1 MKKVIGSD
9 ELKIKIK
16 EALELLCDTISKT
29 LGPSGNNILLDTKDL
44 APFITNDG
52 VTIASSISSS
62 DEATKAL
69 LEIIKE
75 ASMKTNEMVGDGTTT
90 TLVLLKAIYDLGL
103 KEIGNG
109 TSLYNLKKIWHEEL
123 KKILDEIEQKSRKPT
138 TNDLYQIAYSACN
151 DEVLSKVSLETIL
164 KVKTKNAIKIL
175 ASKTKETY
183 FDYVNG
189 YVLNSFLSHE
199 YFLNGDDKIA
209 ITHPYVLI
217 YKGFLNSLEEISS
230 MINPLLK
237 DKESIILMTEG
248 YSKELK
254 ETCLSLYY
262 EKKAYIY
269 LLELPTYDSMLFELY
284 KDLESLLNFNNNN
297 ISYLKEVVFTREET
311 ILFSNQD
318 TNKRKE
324 ELEKEILMCHSNYQ
338 KEDLQ
343 RRLSMLETGLCTI
356 YVGGYTE
363 VEIKEKIMRLE
374 DALCSLEVSFYG
386 VNIGSGV
393 TLYQIKKENKN
404 LLLSEI
410 LDIPLKQIILN
421 NGISSLELEKH
432 LKQNQIYNFTIEKWE
447 DMNLTN
453 VLDAT
458 KVCTT
463 SLQNAF
469 SIALMLLNLSFL
481 VINVDEKNERDE
493 F

>member
-1 MKKVIGSD
+1 MKKVIGPD

-16 EALELLCDTISKT
+16 EALELLCDTVSKT

-62 DEATKAL
+62 DEATEAL

-103 KEIGNG
+103 KEIENG
-109 TSLYNLKKIWHEEL
+109 TSLYNFKKIWYDEL
-123 KKILDEIEQKSRKPT
+123 KKILDEIERKGRKPT
-138 TNDLYQIAYSACN
+138 ANDLYQIAYSACN
-151 DEVLSKVSLETIL
+151 DEVLSKVSVDAIL

-199 YFLNGDDKIA
+199 YFLNGDDKIE
-209 ITHPYVLI
+209 IFHPYVLI
-217 YKGFLNSLEEISS
+217 YKGFLDSLEGISS
-230 MINPLLK
+230 VINPLLG

-254 ETCLSLYY
+254 ENCLSLYY

-269 LLELPTYDSMLFELY
+269 LLELPTYDSTLFELY
-284 KDLESLLNFNNNN
+284 KDLESLLNFNDDV
-297 ISYLKEVVFTREET
+297 SRLKEVVFTREET

-324 ELEKEILMCHSNYQ
+324 ELEKEILTCRSNYQ

-343 RRLSMLETGLCTI
+343 RRLSMLETGLCNI

-374 DALCSLEVSFYG
+374 DALCSLEVSFLG

-393 TLYQIKKENKN
+393 TLYQIKNENKN

-432 LKQNQIYNFTIEKWE
+432 LEKNEIYNFTLEKWE
-447 DMNLTN
+447 DMSLTN

-481 VINVDEKNERDE
+481 VINVDEKNMTNE

>member
-1 MKKVIGSD
+1 MKKVIGPD

-16 EALELLCDTISKT
+16 DALELLCDTVSKT

-62 DEATKAL
+62 DEATEAL

-103 KEIGNG
+103 KEIENG
-109 TSLYNLKKIWHEEL
+109 TSLYNLKKIWHDEL
-123 KKILDEIEQKSRKPT
+123 KKILAEIERKSRKPT
-138 TNDLYQIAYSACN
+138 ANDLYQIAYSACN
-151 DEVLSKVSLETIL
+151 DEVLSKVSVDAIL

-199 YFLNGDDKIA
+199 YFLNGDDKIE
-209 ITHPYVLI
+209 IPHPYVLI
-217 YKGFLNSLEEISS
+217 YKGFLDSLEEISS
-230 MINPLLK
+230 VINPLLG
-237 DKESIILMTEG
+237 DKESIILMTEE

-269 LLELPTYDSMLFELY
+269 LLELPTYDSTLFELY
-284 KDLESLLNFNNNN
+284 KDLESLLNFNDDV
-297 ISYLKEVVFTREET
+297 SRLKEVVFTREET

-324 ELEKEILMCHSNYQ
+324 ELEKEILTCRSNYQ

-374 DALCSLEVSFYG
+374 DALCSLEGSFLG

-393 TLYQIKKENKN
+393 TLYQIKNENKN

-432 LKQNQIYNFTIEKWE
+432 LKQNEIYNFTLEKWE
-447 DMNLTN
+447 DMSLTN

-469 SIALMLLNLSFL
+469 SIAFMLLNLSFL
-481 VINVDEKNERDE
+481 VINVDEKNMTNE

>member
-1 MKKVIGSD
+1 MKKVIGPD

-16 EALELLCDTISKT
+16 EALELLCDTVSKT

-103 KEIGNG
+103 KEIEKG
-109 TSLYNLKKIWHEEL
+109 TSLYNLKQIWHEEL
-123 KKILDEIEQKSRKPT
+123 KKILDEIERKSRKPT

-151 DEVLSKVSLETIL
+151 DEVLSKVSVETIL

-262 EKKAYIY
+262 EKKVYIY

-284 KDLESLLNFNNNN
+284 KDLESLLKFNNN
-297 ISYLKEVVFTREET
+297 IGYLKEVVFTREET

-324 ELEKEILMCHSNYQ
+324 ELKKEILMCHSNYQ

-363 VEIKEKIMRLE
+363 VEKKEKIMRLE

-421 NGISSLELEKH
+421 KGISNLELEKH
-432 LKQNQIYNFTIEKWE
+432 LEKNEIYNFTLEKWE

>member
-1 MKKVIGSD
+1 
-9 ELKIKIK
+9 
-16 EALELLCDTISKT
+16 
-29 LGPSGNNILLDTKDL
+29 
-44 APFITNDG
+44 
-52 VTIASSISSS
+52 
-62 DEATKAL
+62 
-69 LEIIKE
+69 
-75 ASMKTNEMVGDGTTT
+75 MKTNEMVGDGTTT

-103 KEIGNG
+103 KEIENG

-151 DEVLSKVSLETIL
+151 DEVLSKVSVETIL

-262 EKKAYIY
+262 EKKVYIY

-284 KDLESLLNFNNNN
+284 KDLESLLNFNNN
-297 ISYLKEVVFTREET
+297 IGYLKEVVFTREET

-318 TNKRKE
+318 NNKRKE
-324 ELEKEILMCHSNYQ
+324 ELKKEILMCHSNYQ

-363 VEIKEKIMRLE
+363 VEKKEKIMRLE

-421 NGISSLELEKH
+421 KGISNLELEKH
-432 LKQNQIYNFTIEKWE
+432 LEKNEIYNFTLEKWE

-469 SIALMLLNLSFL
+469 SIVLMLLNLSFL
-481 VINVDEKNERDE
+481 VSNVDEKNERDE

>member
-1 MKKVIGSD
+1 MKKVIGPD

-16 EALELLCDTISKT
+16 EALELLCDTVSKT

-62 DEATKAL
+62 DEATEAL

-103 KEIGNG
+103 KEIENG
-109 TSLYNLKKIWHEEL
+109 TSLYNLKKIWHDEL
-123 KKILDEIEQKSRKPT
+123 KKILAEIERKSRRPT
-138 TNDLYQIAYSACN
+138 ANDLYQIAYSACN
-151 DEVLSKVSLETIL
+151 DEVLSKVSVDAIL

-189 YVLNSFLSHE
+189 YVINSFLSHE
-199 YFLNGDDKIA
+199 YFLNGDDKIE
-209 ITHPYVLI
+209 IPHPYVLI
-217 YKGFLNSLEEISS
+217 YKGFLDSLEEISS
-230 MINPLLK
+230 VINPLLG

-284 KDLESLLNFNNNN
+284 KDLESLLNFNDDA
-297 ISYLKEVVFTREET
+297 SRLKEVVFTREET

-324 ELEKEILMCHSNYQ
+324 ELEKEILTCRSNYQ

-343 RRLSMLETGLCTI
+343 RRLFMLETGLCNI

-374 DALCSLEVSFYG
+374 DALCSLEGSFLG

-393 TLYQIKKENKN
+393 TLYQIKNENKN

-432 LKQNQIYNFTIEKWE
+432 LKQNEIYNFTLEKWE
-447 DMNLTN
+447 DMSLTN

-481 VINVDEKNERDE
+481 VINVDEKNMTNE

>member
-1 MKKVIGSD
+1 MKKVIGRD

-16 EALELLCDTISKT
+16 EALELLCDTVSKT

-103 KEIGNG
+103 KEIEKG
-109 TSLYNLKKIWHEEL
+109 TSLYNLKQIWHEEL
-123 KKILDEIEQKSRKPT
+123 KKILDEIERKSRKPT

-151 DEVLSKVSLETIL
+151 DEVLSKVSVETIL

-262 EKKAYIY
+262 EKKVYIY

-284 KDLESLLNFNNNN
+284 KDLESLLKFNNN
-297 ISYLKEVVFTREET
+297 IGYLKEVVFTREET

-324 ELEKEILMCHSNYQ
+324 ELKKEILMCHSNYQ

-363 VEIKEKIMRLE
+363 VEKKEKIMRLE

-421 NGISSLELEKH
+421 KGISNLELEKH
-432 LKQNQIYNFTIEKWE
+432 LEKNEIYNFTLEKWE

>member
-1 MKKVIGSD
+1 MKKVIGPD

-16 EALELLCDTISKT
+16 EALELLCDTVSKT

-103 KEIGNG
+103 KEMEKG
-109 TSLYNLKKIWHEEL
+109 TSLYNLKKIWQEEL

-151 DEVLSKVSLETIL
+151 DEVLSNVSVDAIL

-217 YKGFLNSLEEISS
+217 YKGFLDDLEEISS

-237 DKESIILMTEG
+237 AKESIILMTEG

-262 EKKAYIY
+262 EKKVYIY

-284 KDLESLLNFNNNN
+284 KDLESLIDF
-297 ISYLKEVVFTREET
+297 SHLKEVVFTREET

-324 ELEKEILMCHSNYQ
+324 ELKKEILMCHSDYQ

-363 VEIKEKIMRLE
+363 IEKKEKIMRLE

-432 LKQNQIYNFTIEKWE
+432 LKQNEIYNFTIEKWE

-469 SIALMLLNLSFL
+469 SIALMHLNLSFL

>member
-1 MKKVIGSD
+1 MKKVIGPD

-16 EALELLCDTISKT
+16 EALELLCDTVSKT

-103 KEIGNG
+103 KEIENG

-151 DEVLSKVSLETIL
+151 DEVLSKVSVETIL

-262 EKKAYIY
+262 EKKVYIY

-284 KDLESLLNFNNNN
+284 KDLESLLNFNNN
-297 ISYLKEVVFTREET
+297 IGYLKEVVFTREET

-324 ELEKEILMCHSNYQ
+324 ELENEILMCHSNYQ

-363 VEIKEKIMRLE
+363 VEKKEKIMRLE

-421 NGISSLELEKH
+421 KGISNLELEKH
-432 LKQNQIYNFTIEKWE
+432 LEKNEIYNFTLEKWE

-469 SIALMLLNLSFL
+469 SIVLMLLNLSFL

>member
-1 MKKVIGSD
+1 MKKVIGPD

-16 EALELLCDTISKT
+16 EALELLCDTVSKT

-62 DEATKAL
+62 DEATEAL

-103 KEIGNG
+103 KEIENG

-123 KKILDEIEQKSRKPT
+123 KKILDEIERKSRKPT
-138 TNDLYQIAYSACN
+138 ANDLYQIAYSACN
-151 DEVLSKVSLETIL
+151 DEVLSKVSVDAIL

-199 YFLNGDDKIA
+199 YFLNGDDKIE
-209 ITHPYVLI
+209 IPHPYILI
-217 YKGFLNSLEEISS
+217 YKGFLDSLEGISS
-230 MINPLLK
+230 VINPLLG

-284 KDLESLLNFNNNN
+284 KDLESLLNFNGDV
-297 ISYLKEVVFTREET
+297 SRLKEVVFTREET

-318 TNKRKE
+318 INKRKE
-324 ELEKEILMCHSNYQ
+324 ELEKEILTCRSNYQ

-374 DALCSLEVSFYG
+374 DALCSLEVSFLG

-393 TLYQIKKENKN
+393 TLYQIKNENKN

-421 NGISSLELEKH
+421 NGISNLELEKH
-432 LKQNQIYNFTIEKWE
+432 LEKNEIYNFTLEKWE

-481 VINVDEKNERDE
+481 VINVDEKNVTNE

>member
-1 MKKVIGSD
+1 MKKVIGPD

-16 EALELLCDTISKT
+16 EALELLCDTVSKT

-62 DEATKAL
+62 DEATEAL

-103 KEIGNG
+103 REIENG
-109 TSLYNLKKIWHEEL
+109 TSLYNLKKIWHDEL

-138 TNDLYQIAYSACN
+138 TSDLYQIAYSACN
-151 DEVLSKVSLETIL
+151 DEVLSKVSVDAIL

-175 ASKTKETY
+175 ASQTKETY

-199 YFLNGDDKIA
+199 YFLNGDDKIE
-209 ITHPYVLI
+209 IPHPYVLI
-217 YKGFLNSLEEISS
+217 YKGFLDSLEEISS
-230 MINPLLK
+230 VINPFLG

-284 KDLESLLNFNNNN
+284 KDLESLLNFNDDV
-297 ISYLKEVVFTREET
+297 SRLKEVVFTREET

-324 ELEKEILMCHSNYQ
+324 ELEKEILTCRSNYQ

-374 DALCSLEVSFYG
+374 DALCSLEVSFLG

-393 TLYQIKKENKN
+393 TLYQIKNENKN

-421 NGISSLELEKH
+421 NGISNLELEKH
-432 LKQNQIYNFTIEKWE
+432 LEKNEIYNFTLEKWE

-481 VINVDEKNERDE
+481 VINVDEKTDKNKEL
-493 F
+493 

>member
-1 MKKVIGSD
+1 MKKVIGPD

-16 EALELLCDTISKT
+16 DALELLCDTVSKT

-62 DEATKAL
+62 DEATEAL

-103 KEIGNG
+103 KEIENG
-109 TSLYNLKKIWHEEL
+109 TSLYNLKKIWHAEL
-123 KKILDEIEQKSRKPT
+123 KKILDEIERKSGKPT

-151 DEVLSKVSLETIL
+151 DEVLSKVSVEAIL

-189 YVLNSFLSHE
+189 YVLNSFLTHE
-199 YFLNGDDKIA
+199 YFLNGDDKIE
-209 ITHPYVLI
+209 ISHPYILI
-217 YKGFLNSLEEISS
+217 YKGFLDSLEGISS
-230 MINPLLK
+230 VINPLLG

-284 KDLESLLNFNNNN
+284 KDLESLLNFNDDV
-297 ISYLKEVVFTREET
+297 SRLKEVVFTREET

-324 ELEKEILMCHSNYQ
+324 ELEKEILTCRSNYQ

-374 DALCSLEVSFYG
+374 DALCSLEVSFLG

-393 TLYQIKKENKN
+393 TLYQIKNENKN

-421 NGISSLELEKH
+421 NGISNLELEKH
-432 LKQNQIYNFTIEKWE
+432 LKQNEIYNFTLEKWE
-447 DMNLTN
+447 DMSLTN

-469 SIALMLLNLSFL
+469 SIAIMLLNLSFL
-481 VINVDEKNERDE
+481 VINVDEKNMTNE

>member
-1 MKKVIGSD
+1 MKKVIGPD

-16 EALELLCDTISKT
+16 EALELLCDTVSKT

-103 KEIGNG
+103 KEIEKG

-138 TNDLYQIAYSACN
+138 ANDLYQIAYSACN
-151 DEVLSKVSLETIL
+151 DEVLSKVSVETIL

-262 EKKAYIY
+262 EKKVYIY

-284 KDLESLLNFNNNN
+284 KDLESLLNFNDD
-297 ISYLKEVVFTREET
+297 ISRLKEVVFTREET

-421 NGISSLELEKH
+421 NGISSTELEKH
-432 LKQNQIYNFTIEKWE
+432 LKQNEIYNFTIEKWE

-458 KVCTT
+458 KVCTI

-469 SIALMLLNLSFL
+469 SIALMFLNLSFL

>member
-103 KEIGNG
+103 KEMKKG
-109 TSLYNLKKIWHEEL
+109 TSLYNLKKMWHEEL

-151 DEVLSKVSLETIL
+151 DEVLSNVSVDVIL

-421 NGISSLELEKH
+421 NGISSSELEKH
-432 LKQNQIYNFTIEKWE
+432 LEKNEIYNFTLEKWE

>member
-1 MKKVIGSD
+1 MKKVIGPD

-16 EALELLCDTISKT
+16 EALELLCDTVSKT

-103 KEIGNG
+103 KEIEKG
-109 TSLYNLKKIWHEEL
+109 TSLYNLKQIWHEEL
-123 KKILDEIEQKSRKPT
+123 KKILDEIERKSRKPT

-151 DEVLSKVSLETIL
+151 DEVLSKVSVETIL

-262 EKKAYIY
+262 EKKVYIY

-284 KDLESLLNFNNNN
+284 KDLESLLKFNNN
-297 ISYLKEVVFTREET
+297 IGYLKEVVFTREET

-324 ELEKEILMCHSNYQ
+324 ELKKEILMCHSNYQ

-421 NGISSLELEKH
+421 NGISSTELEKH
-432 LKQNQIYNFTIEKWE
+432 LKQNEIYNFTIEKWE
-447 DMNLTN
+447 DMNSTN

-458 KVCTT
+458 KVCTI

>member
-1 MKKVIGSD
+1 MKKVIGPD

-16 EALELLCDTISKT
+16 EALELLCDTVSKT

-103 KEIGNG
+103 KEIEKG
-109 TSLYNLKKIWHEEL
+109 TSLYNLKKMWHEEL

-151 DEVLSKVSLETIL
+151 DEVLSKVSVETIL

-175 ASKTKETY
+175 ESKTKETY

-199 YFLNGDDKIA
+199 YFLKGDDKITT
-209 ITHPYVLI
+209 THPYVLI
-217 YKGFLNSLEEISS
+217 YKGFLDDLEEISS

-262 EKKAYIY
+262 EKKVYIY

-284 KDLESLLNFNNNN
+284 KDLESLLKFNNN
-297 ISYLKEVVFTREET
+297 IGYLKEVVFTREET

-432 LKQNQIYNFTIEKWE
+432 LEKNEIYNFTLEKWE

>member
-1 MKKVIGSD
+1 MKKVIGPD

-16 EALELLCDTISKT
+16 EALELLCDTVSKT

-103 KEIGNG
+103 KEIEKG
-109 TSLYNLKKIWHEEL
+109 TSLYNLKQIWHEEL
-123 KKILDEIEQKSRKPT
+123 KKILDEIERKSRKPT

-151 DEVLSKVSLETIL
+151 DEVLSKVSVETIL

-254 ETCLSLYY
+254 EICLSLYY

-269 LLELPTYDSMLFELY
+269 LLELPTYDSMLYELY
-284 KDLESLLNFNNNN
+284 KDLESLLNFNND
-297 ISYLKEVVFTREET
+297 ISRLKEVVFTREET

-421 NGISSLELEKH
+421 NGIFSLELEKH
-432 LKQNQIYNFTIEKWE
+432 LKQNEIYNFTIEKWE
-447 DMNLTN
+447 DMSLTN

-458 KVCTT
+458 KVCTI

-481 VINVDEKNERDE
+481 VINVDEKNVTNEI
-493 F
+493 

>member
-103 KEIGNG
+103 KEIENG

-123 KKILDEIEQKSRKPT
+123 KKILDEIERKSRKPT

-151 DEVLSKVSLETIL
+151 DEVLSKVSVETIL

-175 ASKTKETY
+175 ESKTKETY

-262 EKKAYIY
+262 EKKVYIY

-284 KDLESLLNFNNNN
+284 KDLESLLNFNND
-297 ISYLKEVVFTREET
+297 ISRLKEVVFTREET

-324 ELEKEILMCHSNYQ
+324 ELENEILMCHSNYQ

-363 VEIKEKIMRLE
+363 VEKKEKIMRLE

-421 NGISSLELEKH
+421 KGISNLELEKH
-432 LKQNQIYNFTIEKWE
+432 LKQNEIYNFTIEKWE
-447 DMNLTN
+447 DMNLTD

-458 KVCTT
+458 KVCTI

>member
-1 MKKVIGSD
+1 MKKVIGPD

-16 EALELLCDTISKT
+16 DALELLCDTVSKT

-62 DEATKAL
+62 DEATEAL

-103 KEIGNG
+103 KEIENG
-109 TSLYNLKKIWHEEL
+109 TSLYNLKKIWHDEL
-123 KKILDEIEQKSRKPT
+123 KKILAEIERKSRKPT
-138 TNDLYQIAYSACN
+138 ANDLYQIAYSACN
-151 DEVLSKVSLETIL
+151 DEVLSKVSVDAIL

-199 YFLNGDDKIA
+199 YFLNGDDKIE
-209 ITHPYVLI
+209 IPHPYVLI
-217 YKGFLNSLEEISS
+217 YKGFLDSLEEISS
-230 MINPLLK
+230 VINPLLG
-237 DKESIILMTEG
+237 DKESIILMTEE

-269 LLELPTYDSMLFELY
+269 LLELPTYDSTLFELY
-284 KDLESLLNFNNNN
+284 KDLESLLNFNDDV
-297 ISYLKEVVFTREET
+297 SRLKEVVFTREET

-324 ELEKEILMCHSNYQ
+324 ELEKEILTCRSNYQ

-374 DALCSLEVSFYG
+374 DALCSLEGSFLG

-393 TLYQIKKENKN
+393 TLYQIKNENKN

-432 LKQNQIYNFTIEKWE
+432 LKQNEIYNFTLEKWE
-447 DMNLTN
+447 DMSLTN

-481 VINVDEKNERDE
+481 VINVDEKNMTNE

>member
-123 KKILDEIEQKSRKPT
+123 KKILDEIERKSRKPT

-151 DEVLSKVSLETIL
+151 DEVLSKVSVETIL

-175 ASKTKETY
+175 ESKTKETY

-262 EKKAYIY
+262 EKKVYIY

-284 KDLESLLNFNNNN
+284 KDLESLLNFNND
-297 ISYLKEVVFTREET
+297 ISRLKEVVFTREET

-324 ELEKEILMCHSNYQ
+324 ELENEILMCHSNYQ

-363 VEIKEKIMRLE
+363 VEKKEKIMRLE

-432 LKQNQIYNFTIEKWE
+432 LKQNEIYNFTIEKWE
-447 DMNLTN
+447 DMNLTD

-458 KVCTT
+458 KVCTI

>member
-1 MKKVIGSD
+1 MKKVIGPD

-16 EALELLCDTISKT
+16 EALELLCDTVSKT

-103 KEIGNG
+103 KEIEKG

-151 DEVLSKVSLETIL
+151 DEVLSKVSVETIL

-199 YFLNGDDKIA
+199 YFLNGDDKIE
-209 ITHPYVLI
+209 IPHPYVLI
-217 YKGFLNSLEEISS
+217 YKGFLDSLEEISS
-230 MINPLLK
+230 VINPLLK
-237 DKESIILMTEG
+237 DKESIVLMTEG

-262 EKKAYIY
+262 EKKVYIY

-284 KDLESLLNFNNNN
+284 KDLESLLNFNNN
-297 ISYLKEVVFTREET
+297 IGYLKEVVFTREET

-432 LKQNQIYNFTIEKWE
+432 LKQNEIYNFTIEKWE

-469 SIALMLLNLSFL
+469 SIGLMLLNLSFL
-481 VINVDEKNERDE
+481 VINVDEKNERDD

>member
-103 KEIGNG
+103 KEIENG

-123 KKILDEIEQKSRKPT
+123 KKILDEIERKSRKPT

-151 DEVLSKVSLETIL
+151 DEVLSKVSVETIL

-262 EKKAYIY
+262 EKKVYIY

-284 KDLESLLNFNNNN
+284 KDLESLLNFNND
-297 ISYLKEVVFTREET
+297 ISRLKEVVFTREET

-324 ELEKEILMCHSNYQ
+324 ELENEILMCHSNYQ

-363 VEIKEKIMRLE
+363 VEKKEKIMRLE

-421 NGISSLELEKH
+421 KGISNLELEKH
-432 LKQNQIYNFTIEKWE
+432 LEKNEIYNFTLEKWE

-469 SIALMLLNLSFL
+469 SIVLMLLNLSFL

>member
-1 MKKVIGSD
+1 MKKVIGPD
-9 ELKIKIK
+9 ELKIKIQ
-16 EALELLCDTISKT
+16 EALELLCDTVSKT

-103 KEIGNG
+103 KEIENG

-123 KKILDEIEQKSRKPT
+123 KKILDEIEQKSRQPT

-151 DEVLSKVSLETIL
+151 DEVLSKVSVETIL

-262 EKKAYIY
+262 EKKVYIY

-284 KDLESLLNFNNNN
+284 KDLESLLNFNNN
-297 ISYLKEVVFTREET
+297 IGYLKEVVFTREET

-318 TNKRKE
+318 NNKRKE
-324 ELEKEILMCHSNYQ
+324 ELKKEILMCHSNYQ

-363 VEIKEKIMRLE
+363 VEKKEKIMRLE

-421 NGISSLELEKH
+421 KGISNLELEKH
-432 LKQNQIYNFTIEKWE
+432 LEKNEIYNFTLEKWE

-469 SIALMLLNLSFL
+469 SIVLMLLNLSFL

>member
-62 DEATKAL
+62 DEATEAL

-103 KEIGNG
+103 KEIEKG

-284 KDLESLLNFNNNN
+284 KDLESLINFNNN
-297 ISYLKEVVFTREET
+297 IGYLKEVVFTREET

-421 NGISSLELEKH
+421 NGISSTELEKH
-432 LKQNQIYNFTIEKWE
+432 LKQNEIYNFTIEKWE
-447 DMNLTN
+447 DMNLTD

-458 KVCTT
+458 KVCTI